1 MIKFRQKIFLSPATR
16 IAVKT
21 RRIFRPTKA
30 GLRRAT
36 RKSLDNVK
44 DVGNA
49 VVSSSDAIKNASTS
63 ALINL
68 GHSAPPNYRAA
79 HLMSKNSSN
88 FKDASDMYGRL
99 AKNNIAKAGEH
110 VGKIVD
116 RTPSALIGPAIP
128 VPGATEALGVVG
140 PFVDE
145 FTPVG
150 EIIKPIAKGIK
161 RGVNYIRKN

>member
-16 IAVKT
+16 IGIKM
-21 RRIFRPTKA
+21 RRLIRPTNT
-30 GLRRAT
+30 GLKRAT

-44 DVGNA
+44 DIKGTVDSSVSA
-49 VVSSSDAIKNASTS
+49 VKNVSTS
-63 ALINL
+63 ALVRL

-79 HLMSKNSSN
+79 QLMNN
-88 FKDASDMYGRL
+88 TGNVAATYENL

-116 RTPSALIGPAIP
+116 RTPSALVGPAIP
-128 VPGATEALGVVG
+128 VPGATEALGIVG
-140 PFVDE
+140 PFVE
-145 FTPVG
+145 ELTPVG

-161 RGVNYIRKN
+161 KGVKYIRKN